1 MNKRQ
6 GFVLILIALLFALS
20 WMLVRPFLQYILMA
34 LLLAYVLQ
42 PLQVRLEPRLG
53 RAVSAGLLV
62 ILGTL
67 VILLPFLFLIGL
79 IASDLREMASGLSTD
94 DVPFSRVESELASL
108 TGIEVDL
115 SARASSAAERVAE
128 ILVGFAPD
136 VVGALVHVMIGVGVT
151 VFLLYYLLRDGD
163 RLVAWIRNV
172 SPLRGEIEDDLF
184 DEIDRMVWAVL
195 AGHVLVAIVQGVLA
209 GIGLFVVAVP
219 NAMFWTVVM
228 VILGVIPLIGTFLV
242 WAPAAGWLVLT
253 GATLPGVALFVYGTV
268 VVGISDDFLRPM
280 IVGRAT
286 VGPSVIIVGVVG
298 GMYVFGFMGLF
309 VGPIIVGALKVV
321 LELFAEHY
329 DEL

>member
-6 GFVLILIALLFALS
+6 GFLLVLIALLLALS

-34 LLLAYVLQ
+34 LLLAYALQ
-42 PLQVRLEPRLG
+42 PLQWRLEPWLG
-53 RAVSAGLLV
+53 RAASAGTLV
-62 ILGTL
+62 IFGTL
-67 VILLPFLFLIGL
+67 VILLPFLILIGL
-79 IASDLREMASGLSTD
+79 IASDLREIASGLEAD
-94 DVPFSRVESELASL
+94 DVPLARIETEIGSL

-115 SARASSAAERVAE
+115 SARASAAAERIAE
-128 ILVGFAPD
+128 ILVGSAPD
-136 VVGALVHVMIGVGVT
+136 VVGALVHVLIGVGVT

-163 RLVAWIRNV
+163 RLVAWIRDV
-172 SPLRGEIEDDLF
+172 SPLQGEIEDDLF

-209 GIGLFVVAVP
+209 GIGLFAVGVP
-219 NAMFWTVVM
+219 KAMFWTVVM
-228 VILGVIPLIGTFLV
+228 VILGVIPLIGTFMV
-242 WAPAAGWLVLT
+242 WAPAAAWLILT
-253 GATLPGVALFVYGTV
+253 GATLPGAALFVYGTV
-268 VVGISDDFLRPM
+268 VVGISDDFLRPL

-309 VGPIIVGALKVV
+309 VGPIIVGALKVL